1 MRGERE
7 TASVRVEIDASATGG
22 RAQPDAP
29 DEDRS
34 PIVLLVVV
42 LVGVFAAGL
51 LLLALP
57 DRDDPRPGGPEL
69 AADSTTT
76 TSTSTTEAPST
87 TAAPDVGLQVTDL
100 RGQILS
106 VVPAERG
113 WIALQA
119 LTTRMGPPQLHRS
132 LDGLTWTA
140 IETVDESGPAE
151 NAVLDYSNLTVT
163 ENGFA
168 LLRMTTTNPGPNS
181 DNSTVRVDRLVSQFG
196 VEWTVDVAFVPI
208 ERTGVFMQPI
218 AHEGSWVHVVAWS
231 DQMLG
236 QNSLLG
242 NVLRDNV
249 TDPGILPENICWA
262 FDSGTRIEV
271 IGCQNGTPDEEDQSV
286 SLVAEDLLEPDD
298 FSQIRQCVN
307 VLVGSIG
314 QLMTGFEFSTIGPGG
329 AERTID
335 DVARLIA
342 APSVLEDGTVVLV
355 DAGTD
360 LLNTGVCGELV
371 EAESA
376 LGSSIVVWPPD
387 AVEPI
392 RLPIELDGLP
402 AQVFGPTRAAAATET
417 GIRVLL
423 GSDVWEISADQSGA
437 IRIFEAGERQPDDAA
452 LLADGGDSIVR
463 RVGTSVELVDVATG
477 ELLVL
482 DGSVDPTAWIEP
494 LALFD
499 DQLFVTVNGNLSV
512 LQLDTP

>member
-1 MRGERE
+1 M
-7 TASVRVEIDASATGG
+7 EIDEGAGVGGVSGPEAPESARSRLPLLGG
-22 RAQPDAP
+22 
-29 DEDRS
+29 
-34 PIVLLVVV
+34 
-42 LVGVFAAGL
+42 
-51 LLLALP
+51 LLALILALGLVAVALP
-57 DRDDPRPGGPEL
+57 DGGDPLPGGPEL
-69 AADSTTT
+69 AVDSSTTT
-76 TSTSTTEAPST
+76 TTSTTEAPST
-87 TAAPDVGLQVTDL
+87 TAVPDVGLQATDL
-100 RGQILS
+100 QGQILS

-140 IETVDESGPAE
+140 IETVDDSGPAE
-151 NAVLDYSNLTVT
+151 NAVIDYSSLTVT
-163 ENGFA
+163 QEGFA
-168 LLRMTTTNPGPNS
+168 LLRTTTTNPGPSS

-196 VEWTVDVAFVPI
+196 VEWSVDAAFVPV

-236 QNSLLG
+236 QNSLFG
-242 NVLRDNV
+242 NVLLDNV
-249 TDPGILPENICWA
+249 VDAELLPEAICWA
-262 FDSGTRIEV
+262 FESGSRIEV
-271 IGCQNGTPDEEDQSV
+271 ISCADGPSV
-286 SLVAEDLLEPDD
+286 SLEEEDFLVPDD
-298 FSQIRQCVN
+298 FPRIRQCVN

-342 APSVLEDGTVVLV
+342 APSVLDDGTVVLV

-360 LLNTGVCGELV
+360 LLDTGVCGELV
-371 EAESA
+371 EEQPA
-376 LGSSIVVWPPD
+376 LGSSIIVWPPE
-387 AVEPI
+387 ALEPI

-423 GSDVWEISADQSGA
+423 GSDVWEVSPDLSAA
-437 IRIFEAGERQPDDAA
+437 RRLYAAGERQPDDAA
-452 LLADGGDSIVR
+452 LLADGGASIVR
-463 RVGTSVELVDVATG
+463 RVGASVEIVDVATG

-482 DGSVDPTAWIEP
+482 DESVDPTAWIEP

-499 DQLFVTVNGNLSV
+499 DHLFVTENGNLSV
-512 LQLDTP
+512 LELDTP